1 MKLLASILIMLIAS
15 DAGGAEC
22 GNCDGRRVA
31 GEPPILLP
39 CPVCEGTGTVPDL
52 APMPG
57 VVVEDVPVSA
67 PTFSAAPLP
76 PAAVEPVIVRSVNGK
91 PRPVV
96 ARIVSAEGPSR
107 CYGSGT
113 LVEVSGSTGIVLTNW
128 HVVRTHRDGISV
140 RWPDGSTGKAKVIA
154 YDEVW
159 DLAALSV
166 PAPGPAP
173 VVIAAASPRLGDR
186 LTIAGYGGR
195 GEYLEQTGPVTDYVS
210 PTGKHPRQ
218 FVEMRATARQ
228 GDSGGPMFT
237 SGGELAGVLFGQARG
252 TTVGACSTRVRTF
265 LREAKAGGTPATAA
279 QCADG
284 RCVK

>member
-1 MKLLASILIMLIAS
+1 MRMLASILILLIAS
-15 DAGGAEC
+15 DVGGAEC

-39 CPVCEGTGTVPDL
+39 CPVCEGTGTVPDP
-52 APMPG
+52 AP
-57 VVVEDVPVSA
+57 PVFA
-67 PTFSAAPLP
+67 AAPVVADAVT
-76 PAAVEPVIVRSVNGK
+76 PATFASVNGK

-113 LVEVSGSTGIVLTNW
+113 LVEVSGTVGTVLTNW

-140 RWPDGSTGKAKVIA
+140 RWPDGSTGKATVTA

-173 VVIAAASPRLGDR
+173 VVIAASSPKRGER
-186 LTIAGYGGR
+186 LTIAGYGGE
-195 GEYLEQTGPVTDYVS
+195 GKYLEQTGPVTDYVS

-218 FVEMRATARQ
+218 FVEMKATARQ

-237 SGGELAGVLFGQARG
+237 SSGELGGVLFGQARG
-252 TTVGACSTRVRTF
+252 TTVGACSTRVSVF
-265 LREAKAGGTPATAA
+265 LREAKAGTTRDKTA
-279 QCADG
+279 QCCDG
-284 RCVK
+284 RCPK

>member
-1 MKLLASILIMLIAS
+1 MRILASILILLIAS

-39 CPVCEGTGTVPDL
+39 CPVCEGSGTVPDP
-52 APMPG
+52 AP
-57 VVVEDVPVSA
+57 PVFA
-67 PTFSAAPLP
+67 AAP
-76 PAAVEPVIVRSVNGK
+76 AVADAVEPATFASVNGK

-113 LVEVSGSTGIVLTNW
+113 LVEVSGSTGTVLTNW

-140 RWPDGSTGKAKVIA
+140 KWPDGTTGKARVFA
-154 YDEVW
+154 YDEAW

-166 PAPGPAP
+166 PAPGSAP
-173 VVIAAASPRLGDR
+173 VVIAASSPKLGDR
-186 LTIAGYGGR
+186 LTIAGYGPEGR
-195 GEYLEQTGPVTDYVS
+195 YLEQTGPVSDYVS

-218 FVEMRATARQ
+218 FVEMKATARQ

-237 SGGELAGVLFGQARG
+237 SSGELAGVLFGQARG
-252 TTVGACSTRVRTF
+252 TTVGPCSTRVRIF
-265 LREAKAGGTPATAA
+265 LREAKAGTTPATAA
-279 QCADG
+279 QCCDG
-284 RCVK
+284 RCAK